1 MVLGTAELARA
12 HGGGTMK
19 VFLSWSGT
27 ASQQIAERLRE
38 WLPLILQP
46 VQPFLTSNDIEK
58 GARWSGEIG
67 KELEQC
73 NFGIVC
79 LTRENLNSQWMAFEA
94 GALSKQLSSRVAT
107 ALFGISQ
114 QDVKPP
120 LALFQGTQ
128 FNEQEFRKLL
138 GSINAALPV
147 EQQRD
152 DADINKL
159 FSMLWPDLKAGIS
172 NILERQPETGPA
184 PAPDY
189 PAMVVELLGLARQ
202 QASMLASPERL
213 LEPVMERVTDVLKHM
228 AERQEYLLM
237 VSERTRSSENQ
248 LAERFWEQVK
258 SGKFAATLS
267 EELKKEFAKRF
278 DITARPSDE
287 PSPSNAP
294 S

>member
-1 MVLGTAELARA
+1 MVFWTDEFSQNTEGEL
-12 HGGGTMK
+12 TMK

-27 ASQQIAERLRE
+27 ASQQIAEQLRA

-67 KELEQC
+67 KELEEC

-107 ALFGISQ
+107 AIFGISQ

-120 LALFQGTQ
+120 LALFQATQ

-138 GSINAALPV
+138 GSINGALPV
-147 EQQRD
+147 DQQRD

-159 FSMLWPDLKAGIS
+159 FLMLWPQLKADIS
-172 NILERQPETGPA
+172 NILERQPEAGPA

-213 LEPVMERVTDVLKHM
+213 LEPVMERLSRMLDHVVRYNMETAYGLSKLTD
-228 AERQEYLLM
+228 ERNRSKEIELARLM
-237 VSERTRSSENQ
+237 EMRGTT
-248 LAERFWEQVK
+248 EQHIH
-258 SGKFAATLS
+258 
-267 EELKKEFAKRF
+267 ELKSTLEVLQQQLKASEQSR
-278 DITARPSDE
+278 SD
-287 PSPSNAP
+287 
-294 S
+294 